1 MLQEDVMQAERVCPV
16 CGQSKALRF
25 FRRWRGKK
33 KSVLHAECNAC
44 GEKTLS
50 MMTPAQRALT
60 LEKRPTVSPMLVE
73 RLNARDVGLRAQRIA
88 GSQRAIHAGQ
98 RKRQWNLALGTPL
111 RDERRWAQRCLDA
124 LPRDGDVEVIGWDV
138 FFEYYIDV
146 LSSMLEKFVLRYNR
160 VSAPVRPPIDAV
172 DPVAYTN
179 AATVAELRRLY
190 SRCVPIRGR
199 RMFRDPWF
207 LSWETARG
215 RK

>member
-1 MLQEDVMQAERVCPV
+1 MLQEGVMQAERVCPV

-60 LEKRPTVSPMLVE
+60 LEKRPNLSPMLVE
-73 RLNARDVGLRAQRIA
+73 RLNTRDVGLRAQRIA
-88 GSQRAIHAGQ
+88 GSQRAVHAGQ
-98 RKRQWNLALGTPL
+98 RKRLWNLALGTPL
-111 RDERRWAQRCLDA
+111 REERRWAQRSLDA
-124 LPRDGDVEVIGWDV
+124 LPSDVEVIGWAE

-146 LSSMLEKFVLRYNR
+146 LSAMLEKFVLRYNR
-160 VSAPVRPPIDAV
+160 VNAPVRPPIDDV
-172 DPVAYTN
+172 DPLAYTN
-179 AATVAELRRLY
+179 AATIAELRRLY
-190 SRCVPIRGR
+190 SCCVPIRGR
-199 RMFRDPWF
+199 RTFRDP
-207 LSWETARG
+207 LCISWETTRG